1 VHVERPAKAAKFPN
15 PPRLVFRSA
24 PYRRIHVPLLKLI
37 KEVKEENPGRTVA
50 VLIPELV
57 KRHWWEYLLSNHR
70 ARQLRSAVLDYGGSG
85 VVVIGVPWYLTEPQI
100 EEGMTDEEAAEPVRV
115 RNVLGFRLRGARRKP
130 A

>member
-1 VHVERPAKAAKFPN
+1 
-15 PPRLVFRSA
+15 
-24 PYRRIHVPLLKLI
+24 
-37 KEVKEENPGRTVA
+37 